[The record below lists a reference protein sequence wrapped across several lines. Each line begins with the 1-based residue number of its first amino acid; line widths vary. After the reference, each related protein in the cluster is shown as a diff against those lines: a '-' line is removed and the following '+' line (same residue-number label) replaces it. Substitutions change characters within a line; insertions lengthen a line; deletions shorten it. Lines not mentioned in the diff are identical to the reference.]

1 MGYETM
7 RLRGVSNHYGARDT
21 GGTQGVNPDYAGYSI
36 NFDGPRLNFILP
48 VSAECATVITGVNS
62 ALTVGAITALTV
74 GGVDVSAATE
84 DAPIVLPKGNTG
96 VVVATGPTAGTLII
110 KYSKFMG

>member
-7 RLRGVSNHYGARDT
+7 RVRGVSNHYGPRKT
-21 GGTQGVNPDYAGYSI
+21 GGTQGVNPDFAGYSI

-48 VSAECATVITGVNS
+48 VSKECATVVTGINK
-62 ALTVGAITALTV
+62 ALVTGAITTLTV
-74 GGVDVSAATE
+74 GGVDVSGATAA
-84 DAPIVLPKGNTG
+84 APVVLPKGNTG

-110 KYSKFMG
+110 AYKKFMG